1 MNTPFTVDPRQGP
14 RLMADIT
21 RRAILTAAALAL
33 VAGAILS
40 AHVITNVGTATAA
53 PATQSD
59 PDPDFGR
66 TFLFVPW
73 VARDADRAEL
83 PAPATAAAPTSTP
96 TLLPLPT
103 LAPPTATSGPTAT
116 PTRIKPNYDEPLT
129 DFPPIDDLRDG
140 YDANRWYE
148 TMLTLLERRYATGH
162 HIVTE
167 LDDSRAK
174 ADIWTRSQR
183 DSFDGLLRSLQLA
196 VHEMD
201 HQLGFQEGVLATRF
215 ERYAYVI
222 RDDETRLVPNVDTF
236 PRSEIAQ
243 YITGPL
249 DNQYKQVYLT
259 GSSGNQNFNT
269 LLDEFNA
276 YTHSLFTGYGI
287 HDQLRGR
294 TSYRD
299 GLVTMMLYVEFFLR
313 HARENHPDDY
323 AALTAELEMRQ
334 LVDLLWRR
342 ADFIL
347 LVTEDISE
355 LRLDPDAVETK
366 MREPEMLDEVARFV
380 RGRD

>member
-1 MNTPFTVDPRQGP
+1 MKTQELPNSTRAGYGIRFGVAIATAGVVATLLVCIGLIVHAPVD
-14 RLMADIT
+14 
-21 RRAILTAAALAL
+21 
-33 VAGAILS
+33 
-40 AHVITNVGTATAA
+40 AA
-53 PATQSD
+53 PAQQSD
-59 PDPDFGR
+59 PDPGFGL
-66 TFLFVPW
+66 TWLYVPL
-73 VARDADRAEL
+73 VARNADRDAF
-83 PAPATAAAPTSTP
+83 PPPATAAAPTTAP
-96 TLLPLPT
+96 TLIPLPT
-103 LAPPTATSGPTAT
+103 LAAATATTGPTPT

-129 DFPPIDDLRDG
+129 DFPSIDDLRDG

-162 HIVTE
+162 HIVVSLE
-167 LDDSRAK
+167 DSRTK
-174 ADIWTRSQR
+174 ADLWTRSQR
-183 DSFDGLLRSLQLA
+183 DSFDGLLRALQLA

-201 HQLGFQEGVLATRF
+201 HQLGFQEGVLPSFF
-215 ERYAYVI
+215 ERYSYTI
-222 RDDETRLVPNVDTF
+222 RSDETRLVPNIDTF
-236 PRSEIAQ
+236 PRAEIAQ

-249 DNQYKQVYLT
+249 DNQYKSVYLT
-259 GSSGNQNFNT
+259 GSSGDQNFNT

-313 HARENHPDDY
+313 HGRENHPDDY

-347 LVTEDISE
+347 AVTEDISE
-355 LRLDPDAVETK
+355 LRLDPDAVEAK
-366 MREPEMLDEVARFV
+366 MREPDMIEEVARFV
-380 RGRD
+380 RGRE